1 MAQSNSYE
9 EATKQRLEDNKRRFL
24 CPFYY
29 IPQTLT
35 PLLIN
40 FLHFMAQPIK
50 CHGKENKTPY
60 EIKDNSLKLDFVRRS
75 SRPRKQVTYNES
87 LGVKNCKTSY
97 IATRVV
103 TYAER
108 SDALNRAMSF
118 QSGLLSGNPS
128 FVKSVLHSHVG
139 NCNNHLPREAEVRIV
154 LEDEDGSVYEAKY
167 NGVYGLLTTGW
178 KTFFMDHKLDNG
190 DALVI
195 EIIEPTRVKVHI
207 FKVPNDVGEVK
218 VDELKNTKESNSI
231 KTVDVNKLPRLQGDE
246 VCNLNKVEH
255 CDTRITMLKS

>member
-9 EATKQRLEDNKRRFL
+9 EARKLRLEDNKRKF
-24 CPFYY
+24 
-29 IPQTLT
+29 Q
-35 PLLIN
+35 
-40 FLHFMAQPIK
+40 MA
-50 CHGKENKTPY
+50 
-60 EIKDNSLKLDFVRRS
+60 NSLSNVIRKKNNTAKNQVKSKRTPVNPDFVRRS
-75 SRPRKQVTYNES
+75 SRPREQVTYTEN
-87 LGVKNCKTSY
+87 LGLKNCKTSY

-128 FVKSVLHSHVG
+128 FVKSVLHSHVSVLFVPVEIR
-139 NCNNHLPREAEVRIV
+139 NNHLPREAEVRIV
-154 LEDEDGSVYEAKY
+154 FEDEDGSVYEAKY

-207 FKVPNDVGEVK
+207 FKVPNDVSEVK
-218 VDELKNTKESNSI
+218 VDELKNTEESNSI

-246 VCNLNKVEH
+246 VRNPNKVEH
-255 CDTRITMLKS
+255 CDTRITMLKN